1 MSVLA
6 LLITM
11 LEDHISLTF
20 FSLCYVDLLMA
31 FVKDY
36 IPPLQSGSLLSSAS
50 QDEKLKKKDCPLD
63 STMRGGRE
71 GLTRVVDKFFF
82 FFAGKSSR

>member
-1 MSVLA
+1 
-6 LLITM
+6 
-11 LEDHISLTF
+11 
-20 FSLCYVDLLMA
+20 MA

-82 FFAGKSSR
+82 FLQGRVVDKLRMEMSCRSPLRVMAGRLRTIGLG